1 MPKPLFPL
9 SLSEWTIISI
19 PWFRDV
25 LEYTQD
31 MAIYVWEPHLSPSS
45 AVGVSICI
53 GPGENGA
60 QQVIVLLKPSK
71 EMGQSLYD
79 LVENVKA
86 SIPNPVKGLSGVEVE
101 ITSTLLSFYSLL
113 IDDTSF
119 LVDRLIIK
127 ISSLVG
133 VPPCMWLWRHKSDK
147 NESVSRR

>member
-1 MPKPLFPL
+1 MSSNIPKIWL
-9 SLSEWTIISI
+9 STYGNHICRRCQLLG
-19 PWFRDV
+19 FR
-25 LEYTQD
+25 
-31 MAIYVWEPHLSPSS
+31 YVSS
-45 AVGVSICI
+45 
-53 GPGENGA
+53 PGENGA
-60 QQVIVLLKPSK
+60 QQVIVLLKPSR
-71 EMGQSLYD
+71 EMGQSLYG

-127 ISSLVG
+127 ISSLVS
-133 VPPCMWLWRHKSDK
+133 VPPCMWLWRHKSEK